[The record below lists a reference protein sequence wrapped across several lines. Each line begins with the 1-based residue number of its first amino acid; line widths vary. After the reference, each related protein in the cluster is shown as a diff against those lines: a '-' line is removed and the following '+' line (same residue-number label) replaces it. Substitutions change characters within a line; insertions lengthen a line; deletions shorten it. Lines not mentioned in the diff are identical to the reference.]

1 MPMNNLFFTQ
11 DHYLNI
17 TVTRKSQLMEKSI
30 PMQIIINGY
39 KAGVLKNGQTETFQV
54 PGDNARLQAFLSMS
68 KTKPFEIQ
76 ANDNSEKNYLVESRM
91 NNAAYI
97 IGFLLVIVS
106 TVLIFAT
113 YNLLYMVIAIPPAL
127 YHLYIR
133 FVRKDTYLVIHEIK
147 GSATDTVKEVF

>member
-11 DHYLNI
+11 DHSLNI

-54 PGDNARLQAFLSMS
+54 AGDNAQLQAFLSMS
-68 KTKPFEIQ
+68 KTRPVKIQ
-76 ANDNSEKNYLVESRM
+76 ANDGKSYIVESRM
-91 NNAAYI
+91 NNAAYV

-106 TVLIFAT
+106 TILVFAT

-133 FVRKDTYLVIHEIK
+133 FVRKDTYLVIREIK
-147 GSATDTVKEVF
+147 GSATDTVKEIF

>member
-1 MPMNNLFFTQ
+1 MNNLFFAQ
-11 DHYLNI
+11 EHHLDI

-39 KAGVLKNGQTETFQV
+39 RAGVLKNGQTETFQV
-54 PGDNARLQAFLSMS
+54 AGDNAQLQAFLSMS
-68 KTKPFEIQ
+68 KTRPLEIQ
-76 ANDNSEKNYLVESRM
+76 ANGSVGKNYVVESRM

-106 TVLIFAT
+106 TILVFAT
-113 YNLLYMVIAIPPAL
+113 YNLLYMVIALPPAL

-133 FVRKDTYLVIHEIK
+133 FVRKDTYLVIREIQ
-147 GSATDTVKEVF
+147 GSTADAVKEVF

>member
-1 MPMNNLFFTQ
+1 MNNLFFAQ
-11 DHYLNI
+11 EHHLDI
-17 TVTRKSQLMEKSI
+17 TVTRKPQLMEKSI
-30 PMQIIINGY
+30 PMHIIINGY

-54 PGDNARLQAFLSMS
+54 VGDNAQLQAFLSMS
-68 KTKPFEIQ
+68 KTKPLKIQ
-76 ANDNSEKNYLVESRM
+76 ANDNGGRNYLVESRM

-106 TVLIFAT
+106 TVFVFAT

-133 FVRKDTYLVIHEIK
+133 FIRKDTYLVIREIK
-147 GSATDTVKEVF
+147 GSATDTVKKVF